1 MKNNSDIVDF
11 SECRFIEDQMQY
23 YTYYDFCD
31 NCQAIRRLFDTL
43 TDNGKVFYHYYV
55 YANTHMK
62 DYFKNAIW
70 DYLNGYDDG
79 KYQLMELKKQY
90 RARM

>member
-1 MKNNSDIVDF
+1 MKQYIDMVDF
-11 SECRFIEDQMQY
+11 SDCKFIEERMQF

-31 NCQAIRRLFDTL
+31 NCDIIRKLFERLS
-43 TDNGKVFYHYYV
+43 DNGKIFYHYYV

-62 DYFKNAIW
+62 LYFKDAIM
-70 DYLNGYDDG
+70 DFLYGYDDG

-90 RARM
+90 CVR

>member
-1 MKNNSDIVDF
+1 MKQFSDLVDF
-11 SECRFIEDQMQY
+11 SECRFIEEQMQF

-31 NCQAIRRLFDTL
+31 NCDAIRRLFETL
-43 TDNGKVFYHYYV
+43 SDNGKIFYHYYV

-62 DYFKNAIW
+62 LCFKNAII
-70 DYLNGYDDG
+70 DFLYGYDDG

-90 RARM
+90 CVK